1 MVQHSPPIIILS
13 GNPLNAAIFAV
24 LPLFLNPKIT
34 LLEPNQLTT
43 QPKIPTKAILILNDT
58 QITHLPNL
66 RLHGFAGAALILST
80 NPHNNLLQ
88 THRILRWGQG
98 SHAIFTAPYS
108 LLQLLQT
115 IPTLIPLEPENLK
128 MLQNELTAP
137 KRWFKARILPT
148 LKRLERDPQAI
159 AEIADIITEIRAKTP
174 VACHATT
181 QIAGE
186 TAQIQQHFRRMID
199 RLQTAPQPETIAHL
213 RQTFEQ
219 WRDLTLSGGEGLG
232 TFS

>member
-1 MVQHSPPIIILS
+1 MAQHSPQIIILS

-24 LPLFLNPKIT
+24 LPLFLNPQIT
-34 LLEPNQLTT
+34 LLEPNQIAT

-58 QITHLPNL
+58 QISHL
-66 RLHGFAGAALILST
+66 RLHGFAGAA
-80 NPHNNLLQ
+80 
-88 THRILRWGQG
+88 
-98 SHAIFTAPYS
+98 
-108 LLQLLQT
+108 
-115 IPTLIPLEPENLK
+115 LIPLEPENLK

-148 LKRLERDPQAI
+148 LKRLERDPQVI
-159 AEIADIITEIRAKTP
+159 AEIADIISEIRAKTP

-186 TAQIQQHFRRMID
+186 TVQIQQHFRHAID
-199 RLQTAPQPETIAHL
+199 RLQTAPQPETIVHL